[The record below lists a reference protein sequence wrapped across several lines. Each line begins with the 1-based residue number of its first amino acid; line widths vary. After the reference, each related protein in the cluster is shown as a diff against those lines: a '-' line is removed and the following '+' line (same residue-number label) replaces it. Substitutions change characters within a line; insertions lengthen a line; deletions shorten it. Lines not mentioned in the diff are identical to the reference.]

1 MANPRVH
8 EIAAELGVDSKVVL
22 AKLKDMGEFVKASSS
37 AVAPP
42 VARKVK
48 AALEAEGVAKSAG
61 DSGAASEKAAAPK
74 PGAKPGAPT
83 PGPKPGAKPGP
94 AKPEE
99 SAKPAEAPMFGRPR
113 QFAYDEIPE

>member
-37 AVAPP
+37 SVAPP

-48 AALEAEGVAKSAG
+48 AALEADGV
-61 DSGAASEKAAAPK
+61 
-74 PGAKPGAPT
+74 AKPGAEGAAPAAAKPAPKKPAAGPR
-83 PGPKPGAKPGP
+83 PGPVKPAAP
-94 AKPEE
+94 AKPEPAPAAPAAAAPE
-99 SAKPAEAPMFGRPR
+99 APAAPSKPAAPAAP
-113 QFAYDEIPE
+113 